1 MTDLLFVAPADD
13 VHALVVADHVGNRAH
28 VQYIDLRATVEKPL
42 HIVPGEHVSSGGTKV
57 AVPGTTIWWRRIGFV
72 PFDDRTS
79 SAENRLRAEEV
90 RAQLVGGL
98 LSLDV
103 TWIDHPG
110 VVETAEHTLL
120 QLATAQRAGA
130 VTPATA
136 VTNDPDIARCLSVKH
151 RLVAKSVSSG
161 LGIAPYADDVD
172 DEVIYLLPN
181 APTLLQQ
188 HISGAADLRVIVV
201 GDHAH
206 VWRRAKV
213 PGEPFDWRNP
223 DPSGKGFE
231 YINDPG
237 VADLAVDIT
246 RRMGLTYSAQDWVET
261 GAGHVFLES
270 NPVGQWLFLPGS
282 ADVVGPALADH
293 LLAQGPP

>member
-13 VHALVVADHVGNRAH
+13 VHAQVVAEHVGTRAN
-28 VQYIDLRATVEKPL
+28 VQYIDLRAAVEQPL
-42 HIVPGEHVSSGGTKV
+42 HIVPGDHVSSAGTKV
-57 AVPGTTIWWRRIGFV
+57 ALPGTTIWWRRTGFV
-72 PFDDRTS
+72 PPDARTS
-79 SAENRLRAEEV
+79 NAENRLRAEEA

-103 TWIDHPG
+103 TWVDHPG

-130 VTPATA
+130 VTPVTA
-136 VTNDPDIARCLSVKH
+136 VTSDRNVARTLRGEH
-151 RLVAKSVSSG
+151 RLVAKSISSG
-161 LGIAPYADDVD
+161 LGIAPFADDVD
-172 DEVIYLLPN
+172 DEVIDLLPN

-188 HISGAADLRVIVV
+188 HISGVADLRVIVV

-206 VWRRAKV
+206 VWRRPKM
-213 PGEPFDWRNP
+213 PGEPVDWRRP
-223 DPSGKGFE
+223 DPAGKGFE
-231 YINDPG
+231 STNDPG

-246 RRMGLTYSAQDWVET
+246 RRMGLTYCAQDWVET
-261 GAGHVFLES
+261 AVGHVFLES

-282 ADVVGPALADH
+282 ADIIGPALADH
-293 LLAQGPP
+293 LLSRGQS